1 MLRLG
6 MEYRMVVKLRQN
18 TGSFSFH
25 RMLNELLLTDMYYRF
40 QEVTSS
46 AAEMR
51 YTNKENTMG

>member
-1 MLRLG
+1 
-6 MEYRMVVKLRQN
+6 MVVKLRQN